1 MIDALKRRAQA
12 KNRLMETSSS
22 NMESVRQRS
31 QRDANEKSAERE
43 MDSLEMNDR
52 FTKET
57 ELNKAVNRQLH
68 ECKRQ

>member
-1 MIDALKRRAQA
+1 
-12 KNRLMETSSS
+12 METSSS

-57 ELNKAVNRQLH
+57 ELNKAVNKQLH
-68 ECKRQ
+68 ERKR